1 MTIDQTIDNA
11 IRPAADAVS
20 AFIFFSVDLFG
31 ADVPLI
37 VVWLIVAGVFFT
49 LYLRLINLRGFAH
62 ALRLI
67 SGRYAREG
75 DPGEIS
81 QFQALTAAVSGTV
94 GIGNIAGVAV
104 AISLGGPGASFWLI
118 VAGLLGMSTKFAECA
133 LGVIYRREHAD
144 GTISGGPM
152 HYLVEG
158 LAEHNWPRTG
168 RALGAFYAVAMVVG
182 CLGIGNMFQSNQA
195 AAIFIGVTGG
205 PTSYFADKAW
215 LLGLV
220 LAGCVALVI
229 IGGIR
234 SIANTT
240 ARLVPGMALLYIGSA
255 LTIIAINA
263 DALPAAFAA
272 IWRGAFSPEG
282 VAGGAVGVMI
292 IGFRRAVFS
301 NEAGLGSAAIA
312 HAAART
318 RHPVSEGYVALLEP
332 FLDTV
337 VICTMTALVIIT
349 TVYDP
354 ALARSGV
361 NGIELTAAAFASA
374 AWWAP
379 IPLSV
384 AAILF
389 AFSTMITWSYYGLK
403 AFLYLVGERRLAG
416 AAFKLMFLSFVVL
429 GTTLQLGSLVDLAD
443 ALVFLVALPN
453 LLGLY
458 LLAPRI
464 RREVLKYEAHI
475 RSLR

>member
-1 MTIDQTIDNA
+1 
-11 IRPAADAVS
+11 
-20 AFIFFSVDLFG
+20 
-31 ADVPLI
+31 
-37 VVWLIVAGVFFT
+37 
-49 LYLRLINLRGFAH
+49 
-62 ALRLI
+62 
-67 SGRYAREG
+67 
-75 DPGEIS
+75 
-81 QFQALTAAVSGTV
+81 
-94 GIGNIAGVAV
+94 
-104 AISLGGPGASFWLI
+104 
-118 VAGLLGMSTKFAECA
+118 
-133 LGVIYRREHAD
+133 
-144 GTISGGPM
+144 
-152 HYLVEG
+152 
-158 LAEHNWPRTG
+158 
-168 RALGAFYAVAMVVG
+168 
-182 CLGIGNMFQSNQA
+182 MFQSNQA